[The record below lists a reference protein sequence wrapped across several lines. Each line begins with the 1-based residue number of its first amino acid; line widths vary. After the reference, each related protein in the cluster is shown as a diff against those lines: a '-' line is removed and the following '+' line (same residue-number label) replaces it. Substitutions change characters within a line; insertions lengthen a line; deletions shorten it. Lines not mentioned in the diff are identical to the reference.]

1 MSVTSIR
8 ERVLELLRTP
18 SYRPLKARPL
28 ARELD
33 LAADDD
39 YPFLQEALADLE
51 DEGVVEVGEGGGYVL
66 CSTTLKD
73 GEVVGLYSGTRR
85 GFGFIDVREP
95 VGHPQLFV
103 TEFDNELGA
112 VTGDVVKVKVVKG
125 DQREAGD
132 LDRGKI
138 LSIVKR
144 AHGRLV
150 GTLDRNREGDWV
162 VLPDGN
168 LFKFPILTPDAAGK
182 YLKAGTK
189 VIVDITVYPSNA
201 GPGQGVISEALGD
214 AGEKDVD
221 LRSIL
226 VQYNLPENFPEN
238 VAEQARTAVQ
248 KFDPE
253 VERTKRLDLTNE
265 VICTIDPDDA
275 KDYDDAISLVRDNE
289 GNWELGVHIA
299 DVSFFVISGTPLDA
313 EAHHRGNSVYFPGHV
328 VPMLPEVLSNGVCS
342 LQEGV
347 PRLVKSA
354 FITLDARDGKPKRT
368 RFANSIIK
376 SRKRLRYREAQD
388 LIDGKEVIRHPEGD
402 RKPTDYADEVR
413 QLLVDM
419 NHVARMMKD
428 RRHRAGQLVL
438 ALPKVD
444 LVLNEVGKVVDAKT
458 EDDSFTHTL
467 IEMFMVEANEA
478 VGRLFNRIGQPAI
491 RRTHPDPDP
500 DASARLGKF
509 LMVAGHKLPTNATRH
524 DLQSLLEKVKG
535 KPEGFAVN
543 LAVLKSLARAEY
555 SPEIIGHYALASD
568 HYCHFT
574 SPIRRYADL
583 TVHRLLDTI
592 FAEMGSVDVRFN
604 EVSDFY
610 ENRKL
615 QDVPSYQDLKTTGQ
629 HLSFTERRASEAENE
644 LRQIKLLE
652 LMSTHVGET
661 FLGVVT
667 SITKIGLFIQI
678 DKWLIEGLQKYQE
691 LLNDWWEVDEKA
703 GIVRGKRT
711 NQRIHVGDVAEVRIA
726 NVDLARRQLDLHV
739 ISLRSRGSKGAPLIS
754 PDERPAAKGAPKFTP
769 GGVKRSQRSKGRGKG
784 KNQRRDR

>member
-1 MSVTSIR
+1 MRAPT
-8 ERVLELLRTP
+8 
-18 SYRPLKARPL
+18 YRPLKSRPL
-28 ARELD
+28 AREIN
-33 LAADDD
+33 LASDDD
-39 YPFLQEALADLE
+39 YPFLKEALGDLE
-51 DEGVVEVGEGGGYVL
+51 DEGVIEEAEGGGYVL
-66 CSTTLKD
+66 CSTKLQT
-73 GEVVGLYSGTRR
+73 GEVIGIYSGTRR
-85 GFGFIDVREP
+85 GFGFCDVREP
-95 VGHPQLFV
+95 VGHPQLFI

-112 VTGDVVKVKVVKG
+112 VTGDVIKVRVIKG
-125 DQREAGD
+125 DTREAGD
-132 LDRGKI
+132 LDRGRI
-138 LSIVKR
+138 VHIVKR

-150 GTLDRNREGDWV
+150 GTLDRGRDGWV

-168 LFKFPILTPDAAGK
+168 LFKEPILTPDAAGK
-182 YLKAGTK
+182 YLKPGTK
-189 VIVDITVYPSNA
+189 VIVDITTYPA
-201 GPGQGVISEALGD
+201 TGKPGQGVIAEALGE

-226 VQYNLPENFPEN
+226 IQYNLPENFPEN
-238 VAEQARTAVQ
+238 VAEQARDAVQ

-253 VERTKRLDLTNE
+253 TERTKRLDLTND

-275 KDYDDAISLVRDNE
+275 KDYDDAISLERDSE

-299 DVSFFVISGTPLDA
+299 DVSFFVVTGTPLDA

-388 LIDGKEVIRHPEGD
+388 LIDGKELIRHPEGD
-402 RKPTDYADEVR
+402 RKPEDYAPEVR
-413 QLLVDM
+413 KLLADM
-419 NHVARMMKD
+419 NHVARMMKE

-444 LVLNEVGKVVDAKT
+444 LVLNEVGKVVDAKP

-478 VGRLFNRIGQPAI
+478 VGRLFNRINQPAI
-491 RRTHPDPDP
+491 RRIHPDPDP

-509 LMVAGHKLPTNATRH
+509 LMVAGHKLPNNATRH

-583 TVHRLLDTI
+583 TVHRLLDAI
-592 FAEMGSVDVRFN
+592 FAEMGSSNVRFN

-610 ENRKL
+610 DNRKL
-615 QDVPSYQDLKTTGQ
+615 QDVPSEQDLKTTGQ
-629 HLSFTERRASEAENE
+629 HLSFTERRASDAENE
-644 LRQIKLLE
+644 LRQMKLLE

-667 SITKIGLFIQI
+667 GITKIGLFIQI

-703 GIVRGKRT
+703 GVVRGKRT

-739 ISLRSRGSKGAPLIS
+739 ISLRTRGSKGTPLQQQ
-754 PDERPAAKGAPKFTP
+754 DDRPAAKGAPKFTP